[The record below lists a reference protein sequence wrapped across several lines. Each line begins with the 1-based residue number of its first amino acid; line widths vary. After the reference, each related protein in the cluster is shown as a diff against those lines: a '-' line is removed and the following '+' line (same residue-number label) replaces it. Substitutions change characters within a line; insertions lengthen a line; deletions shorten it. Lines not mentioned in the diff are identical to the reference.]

1 MTENRVSR
9 RVTATILSM
18 SLLTV
23 MAGAAIAPAL
33 GIIKAHF
40 ADAPSLLVQFI
51 VSMPALL
58 IIITDIFFLPI
69 SRNLRTRTIAT
80 TGLLL
85 YVVAGAGCYF
95 VDNIWLMLA
104 MRALLG
110 VSVGLTMPLSTG
122 LLAYYFPPEEQ
133 ARLMGLSAAMNQMG
147 GVVATLLAGLLATI
161 EWNYAFLVYLLGLIA
176 LVMVWLWLPD
186 AQLDSANKRG
196 IPFQP
201 RQLLKFHPSVIG
213 MFLLMTIFF
222 IFPTN
227 FAIIAD
233 RQTGL
238 STEAIT
244 LIMVGLDVVA
254 FFVGLVFGGL
264 MGRFR
269 QSIKYFAPSFFLMG
283 YAAYLV
289 PSVAAA
295 ILGSAFI
302 GIANGV
308 GVPYLNTIASIKG
321 GRNSATTVMPLLSIA
336 LYLGQFVS
344 PLLVMPLSRC
354 LFGTADLTA
363 PYKVGILLCLVFLLQ
378 VYTTRHFQSL
388 PPVSNE
394 NKVHNSINNI
404 KTKAR

>member
-1 MTENRVSR
+1 MEKINVSKK
-9 RVTATILSM
+9 VTATILSM

-40 ADAPSLLVQFI
+40 NQDNGLLVQLI

-58 IIITDIFFLPI
+58 IIVTNLFFLSI
-69 SRNLRTRTIAT
+69 SRRLRTRAIAT

-85 YVVAGAGCYF
+85 YVIAGAGCFF
-95 VDNIWLMLA
+95 VDDIYVLLV

-110 VSVGLTMPLSTG
+110 ISVGLIMPLSTG

-161 EWNYAFLVYLLGLIA
+161 EWNYAFLVYLIGLIA
-176 LVMVWLWLPD
+176 VVMVWLWLPD
-186 AQLDSANKRG
+186 EQLGSANKRG

-201 RQLLKFHPSVIG
+201 RQLLKFHPSVVG
-213 MFLLMTIFF
+213 MLLLMMIFF

-227 FAIIAD
+227 FAIIA
-233 RQTGL
+233 RHQTSL

-244 LIMVGLDVVA
+244 MIMVGLDVVA
-254 FFVGLVFGGL
+254 FFVGLVFGSL
-264 MGRFR
+264 MHAFR
-269 QSIKYFAPSFFLMG
+269 QSIKYFAPLFFLLG
-283 YAAYLV
+283 YAAYLI
-289 PSVAAA
+289 PSVAT
-295 ILGSAFI
+295 ILLGSAFI

-321 GRNSATTVMPLLSIA
+321 GRNSATTVMPLLSAA
-336 LYLGQFVS
+336 LYLGQFLS
-344 PLLVMPLSRC
+344 PLIVMPLSKV
-354 LFGTADLTA
+354 LFDEDQTA
-363 PYKVGILLCLVFLLQ
+363 PYKVGILLCLVFLVQ

-388 PPVSNE
+388 PPE
-394 NKVHNSINNI
+394 QE
-404 KTKAR
+404 